1 MTIEQLPGTPGGDDD
16 ARQFNADELTE
27 QERAALEAKDEDTA
41 AGGDPAAAEEA
52 RRAEQERQEQE
63 RQAEAA
69 RAAEA
74 AAATPAV
81 EEPGEP
87 PAAPEDFAAARAK
100 ADEDMR
106 NGLLDA
112 VDYQHE
118 LDRIRN
124 GQAEHARA
132 VAEYQ
137 AAVSAFEQ
145 AQAARAEAAKS
156 AEEAWVADYN
166 AFAKDNAH
174 FMANTFYIG
183 KMQER
188 INVILGEEPAI
199 NNADLLQKAYDY
211 VAKKYDYEKPAPAN
225 DAIVGALKNRVQ
237 ERPGQTL
244 GDVPAARSETITGNE
259 TFDALDN
266 LPIGDLED
274 ALANMSEAQRER
286 YLRAAPGAN
295 STGRD

>member
-1 MTIEQLPGTPGGDDD
+1 MTIEHLPGEPGGDDD

-27 QERAALEAKDEDTA
+27 YEKAALETKDDDTSA
-41 AGGDPAAAEEA
+41 TTDAEAEA
-52 RRAEQERQEQE
+52 QRAEQERQEQE
-63 RQAEAA
+63 QREADA
-69 RAAEA
+69 RAAAEA
-74 AAATPAV
+74 AQAAAAI
-81 EEPGEP
+81 EAPGEP
-87 PAAPEDFAAARAK
+87 PAPPEDFQAARAK

-118 LDRIRN
+118 LDRIRS

-132 VAEYQ
+132 LAEHQ

-166 AFAKDNAH
+166 AFAKDNAE
-174 FMANTFYIG
+174 FMGNPLYVRD
-183 KMQER
+183 MQTV
-188 INVILGEEPAI
+188 INDLLRTDPAI
-199 NNADLLQKAYDY
+199 TNADLLNTAYEQ
-211 VAKKYDYEKPAPAN
+211 VAKYHRYEKPAPAN
-225 DAIVGALKNRVQ
+225 DAIVDALKSRAQ
-237 ERPGQTL
+237 PRPGQNL

-266 LPIGDLED
+266 LPIGELED
-274 ALANMSEAQRER
+274 TLANMSEAQRER

>member
-27 QERAALEAKDEDTA
+27 QERAALEAKDEDTT
-41 AGGDPAAAEEA
+41 AGGDPAADAEA
-52 RRAEQERQEQE
+52 QRAEQERQEQE
-63 RQAEAA
+63 RQAEEA

-74 AAATPAV
+74 AAAAPAV

-87 PAAPEDFAAARAK
+87 PAAPEDFASARAK

-118 LDRIRN
+118 LDRIRS
-124 GQAEHARA
+124 GQADHARA

-156 AEEAWVADYN
+156 AEEAWVSDYN
-166 AFAKDNAH
+166 AFAKDNAE
-174 FMANTFYIG
+174 FMGNPLYVRD
-183 KMQER
+183 MQTV
-188 INVILGEEPAI
+188 INDLLRTDPSIT
-199 NNADLLQKAYDY
+199 NADLLSKAYEQ
-211 VAKKYDYEKPAPAN
+211 VAKYHRYEKPAPAN

-259 TFDALDN
+259 TFDALDS
-266 LPIGDLED
+266 LPIGELED

>member
-27 QERAALEAKDEDTA
+27 QERAALEAKDEDTT
-41 AGGDPAAAEEA
+41 AGGDPAADAEA
-52 RRAEQERQEQE
+52 QRAEQERQEQE
-63 RQAEAA
+63 RQAEEA

-74 AAATPAV
+74 AAAAPAV

-87 PAAPEDFAAARAK
+87 PAAPEDFASARAK

-118 LDRIRN
+118 LDRIRS

-132 VAEYQ
+132 LAEHQ

-156 AEEAWVADYN
+156 AEEAWVSDYN
-166 AFAKDNAH
+166 AFAKDNAE
-174 FMANTFYIG
+174 FMGNPLYVRD
-183 KMQER
+183 MQTV
-188 INVILGEEPAI
+188 INDLLRTDPSIT
-199 NNADLLQKAYDY
+199 NADLLSKAYEQ
-211 VAKKYDYEKPAPAN
+211 VAKYHRYEKPAPAN

-266 LPIGDLED
+266 LPIGELED
-274 ALANMSEAQRER
+274 TLANMSEAQRER